1 MQLTESRNTPRREG
15 DQVAHPVAA
24 STLILIGGL
33 VALDADG
40 FLVPATAAGGKVVG
54 VAETHADNR
63 DGVDGDQSTN
73 VRRSVFA
80 FNNSATSAITRKDIG
95 APAYVEDDNTVA
107 KAGTAVAGVIIDLGD
122 EGVWVDVGRY
132 AITVTAA
139 A

>member
-24 STLILIGGL
+24 DTLILIGGL
-33 VALDADG
+33 VALNANG
-40 FLVPATAAGGKVVG
+40 YLTPATANGGKVVG
-54 VAETHADNR
+54 VSETYIDNR
-63 DGVDGDQSTN
+63 NGVDGAQKAT
-73 VRRSVFA
+73 VRRNVFA

-95 APAYVEDDNTVA
+95 GPAYVEDDNTFA

-139 A
+139 P